1 MDSKG
6 NIEKTAA
13 DIVSRRIPEREHSTN
28 RREFLIRLPG
38 VAAVT
43 LASAVVSVISHAKAA
58 EPKGS
63 SGAANK
69 RAADSFQT
77 RFDAAQEEAEV
88 RASRQI
94 ANGDEQKYLNYVG
107 NYHKGVP
114 HNAIGEVSP
123 SASQAFLNA
132 VHQGT
137 CT

>member
-1 MDSKG
+1 MESKG
-6 NIEKTAA
+6 NIEKAAA
-13 DIVSRRIPEREHSTN
+13 DIVSRRISEQEHSTN
-28 RREFLIRLPG
+28 RRELLTRLPG

-43 LASAVVSVISHAKAA
+43 SASATVSVISHAEVA

-77 RFDAAQEEAEV
+77 RLDAAQEEAEV
-88 RASRQI
+88 SASRQI

-107 NYHKGVP
+107 NYHKGFP
-114 HNAIGEVSP
+114 HNAIGEVTP
-123 SASQAFLNA
+123 PAYQAFLNA